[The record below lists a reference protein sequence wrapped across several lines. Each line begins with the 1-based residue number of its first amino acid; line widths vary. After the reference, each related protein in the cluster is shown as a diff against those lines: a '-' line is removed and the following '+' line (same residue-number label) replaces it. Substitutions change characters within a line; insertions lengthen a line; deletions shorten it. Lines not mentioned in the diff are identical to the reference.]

1 MRRTVRL
8 PLSAPPHRDPVLP
21 PSGGFSSLFSY
32 AKSYAKCVAVILLLV
47 LTGHAPPDAEAQG
60 YFDQYE
66 LENILNRRAESLDA
80 LPEVY
85 YEYLVFDDP
94 SGNSVMAR
102 NRLYSRLGDGDTKLG
117 HQRAQLV
124 ELLNRTTLENV
135 SLGDTLVV
143 PTDYGLDFRAY
154 SPFPR
159 YYPGARNFDKL
170 FVIHKTIQAFA
181 AYEYGAL
188 QRWGIVNTG
197 NPDSTATPNGRFN
210 FNWKEEQRVS
220 TLSPPGEEWEM
231 YWVFNFHAAR
241 GIHVHQ
247 YAMPTGGPTSHGCV
261 RLVDADAKWIYDWA
275 DAWVTTTGHI
285 GPASGRGKLKSPG
298 TIVLV
303 LGDDP
308 PDLHPNPFV
317 NRRRYPVL
325 KRVALP
331 NDPFS
336 VEPGTNQQEM
346 WDRLRE
352 QRASR

>member
-32 AKSYAKCVAVILLLV
+32 AKCVAVILLLV
-47 LTGHAPPDAEAQG
+47 LTGYAPPGAEAQG

-170 FVIHKTIQAFA
+170 FIIHKTIQAFA

-308 PDLHPNPFV
+308 PDHHPNPFV